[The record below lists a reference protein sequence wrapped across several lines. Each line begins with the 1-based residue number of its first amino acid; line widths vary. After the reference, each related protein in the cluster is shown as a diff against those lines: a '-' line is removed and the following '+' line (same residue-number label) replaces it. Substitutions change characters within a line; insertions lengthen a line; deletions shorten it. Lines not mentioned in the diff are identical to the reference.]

1 MSRKKLLQR
10 IKHMMQITEERG
22 ATEAE
27 ALTATKKIGD
37 LLEKYNLSM
46 NEVEI
51 RETTCIKG
59 DVIVGKSRAHPVTP
73 VASSI
78 ADFVGVKIWK
88 SQGNNIKIVFFGLPH
103 DVEAATYFMALCQ
116 NAMEVEWASFK
127 KTASYVNESAIHNGN
142 SIRASFMH
150 GMAELLYGRIKEM
163 CQEAEQTRKKQAEST
178 ALVLVKNET
187 IDKDFKELS
196 VNLRRGRSSYKTV
209 RSESAY
215 DSGMTAANSVALNRG
230 IAS

>member
-51 RETTCIKG
+51 REATCIQG

-73 VASSI
+73 VAHAI
-78 ADFVGVKIWK
+78 AVFVGVKLWK

-103 DVEAATYFMALCQ
+103 DVEAATYFMVLCQ

-127 KTASYVNESAIHNGN
+127 NTESYANESAIHNGN
-142 SIRASFMH
+142 SIRTSFMH
-150 GMAELLYGRIKEM
+150 GMAKRLSGRINEM
-163 CQEAEQTRKKQAEST
+163 HLEAEQTRKKQATST
-178 ALVLVKNET
+178 ALILVKNET
-187 IDKDFKELS
+187 IDQDFKELS
-196 VNLRRGRSSYKTV
+196 LNLKRGRPSYRTV

-215 DSGMTAANSVALNRG
+215 DSGEAAANSVALNRG
-230 IAS
+230 IA